1 MRTALFLGLV
11 ILVSG
16 AVACTAGGAGGE
28 IDWVKD
34 PDAGLEEASSEG
46 RPAALLFTADW

>member
-16 AVACTAGGAGGE
+16 AVACGGGGA

-46 RPAALLFTADW
+46 KPAVLFFTADW